1 MEMSK
6 VFDARSIVQKVLL
19 HTHGHFLA
27 KMALQWEG
35 RNHKIRIFS
44 VGQNDRDFSDT
55 GFGTPKLSQKT
66 PQCQFLS

>member
-27 KMALQWEG
+27 KMALHREG
-35 RNHKIRIFS
+35 GNHKIWIFS
-44 VGQNDRDFSDT
+44 VGQTAAIFLTPDLGPQNYPKRPLGV
-55 GFGTPKLSQKT
+55 GF
-66 PQCQFLS
+66 